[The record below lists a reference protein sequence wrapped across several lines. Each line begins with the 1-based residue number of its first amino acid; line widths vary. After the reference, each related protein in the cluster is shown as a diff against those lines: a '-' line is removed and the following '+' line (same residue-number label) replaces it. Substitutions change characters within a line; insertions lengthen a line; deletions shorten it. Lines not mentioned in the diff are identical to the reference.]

1 MSIKDAIL
9 PEFDHEMATT
19 RKLLDRI
26 PDAELGWKPHHKS
39 FSMGELAS
47 HIAQIPGWAGA
58 IIDKPLYDLA
68 DSGEDA
74 KPKQASSRA
83 QVVGEFDRAVAE
95 ARGKIAGK
103 SDAELMAMWS
113 LKRGG
118 TEMFSA
124 PTMVALKS
132 FIINHTIHHRGQLS
146 VYLRLKNVPV
156 PSIYGPSADEGM

>member
-19 RKLLDRI
+19 RKLLERI
-26 PDAELGWKPHHKS
+26 PDSELGWKPHHKS

-58 IIDKPLYDLA
+58 IVDKPSFDLA

-74 KPKQASSRA
+74 KPKQAPSRA
-83 QVVGEFDRAVAE
+83 QAVAEFDRSVAE
-95 ARGKIAGK
+95 ARAKISAK

-124 PTMVALKS
+124 PALVALKS
-132 FIINHTIHHRGQLS
+132 FILNHTIHHRGQLS
-146 VYLRLKNVPV
+146 VYLRLRDVPV